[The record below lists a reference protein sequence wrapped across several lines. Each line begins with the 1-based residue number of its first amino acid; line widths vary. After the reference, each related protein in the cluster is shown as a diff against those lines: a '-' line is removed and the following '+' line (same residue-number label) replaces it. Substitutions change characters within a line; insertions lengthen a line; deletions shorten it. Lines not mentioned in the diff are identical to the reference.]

1 MANEEN
7 KKKVLVVD
15 DDENLRTVL
24 LDKLNLSG
32 FEAIGAVN
40 GKEGLEKALK
50 LHPDIILLDVLMP
63 IMSGWETLGN
73 LRKDEWGKKAK
84 VMMLTVIEDAES
96 IAQAVEGQ
104 SVAYLLKTEE
114 TMDEVVEKVKEMI
127 KISEAQNI

>member
-63 IMSGWETLGN
+63 IMSGWEVLGN